1 MPSNR
6 SNYKLLNHRYV
17 ICEKIGSGG
26 MSEIFTGYDRDYPTC
41 IRKFKPVAIKVLSHE
56 FIDCNE
62 AIYSFETEYLIGQQ
76 LSHQSIVKFFD
87 FVSDGTNYFLVMERL
102 VGKTLNSIKNENS
115 NLFTFELRISL
126 LEKIING
133 LAYIHSRSIAHGD
146 LKPSNI
152 FICNDGTLKI
162 IDFGLSSAG
171 SSTSAFTWGGWFNVP
186 SFTNIP
192 MTRGGGTDSYP
203 NGWNLATVFLSTAF
217 NGSII
222 TSVPGITQTNASYV
236 SSPSSNTWYN
246 HICVWNPGV
255 SIKVYINGILRATQN
270 TSNTV
275 LRTSSQGWNTSID
288 GTKTNQSYGSMMVY
302 NTALSDADV
311 LQNFNS
317 TKTRFGY

>member
-1 MPSNR
+1 MPYSNLTFTVDTNLSFQPNDFVQLVGTFLSTTTTTTTAAPTTTTSTTTTTTTLNVISSGLHLYVDA
-6 SNYKLLNHRYV
+6 SNPASYSGTGSTWFDLSGNGYNGTLSGSTAYSSLN
-17 ICEKIGSGG
+17 GG
-26 MSEIFTGYDRDYPTC
+26 YISTQSSTGY
-41 IRKFKPVAIKVLSHE
+41 
-56 FIDCNE
+56 
-62 AIYSFETEYLIGQQ
+62 
-76 LSHQSIVKFFD
+76 
-87 FVSDGTNYFLVMERL
+87 
-102 VGKTLNSIKNENS
+102 
-115 NLFTFELRISL
+115 
-126 LEKIING
+126 
-133 LAYIHSRSIAHGD
+133 
-146 LKPSNI
+146 
-152 FICNDGTLKI
+152 

-192 MTRGGGTDSYP
+192 MTRGGGTDSFP

-236 SSPSSNTWYN
+236 SSPSSGVWYN

-288 GTKTNQSYGSMMVY
+288 GTKTNQSYGSMIVY
-302 NTALSDADV
+302 TTALSDADV

>member
-1 MPSNR
+1 MPYSNITFNV
-6 SNYKLLNHRYV
+6 STNLSFKPNDFVQLNGTLITTTTTTTAPTTTTTTTAAPLPVITTGLVLYV
-17 ICEKIGSGG
+17 DASIPSSYPGTGTTWYDLSPSGYNGTLSGSTAYSSLNGG
-26 MSEIFTGYDRDYPTC
+26 YISTQSSTGY
-41 IRKFKPVAIKVLSHE
+41 
-56 FIDCNE
+56 
-62 AIYSFETEYLIGQQ
+62 
-76 LSHQSIVKFFD
+76 
-87 FVSDGTNYFLVMERL
+87 
-102 VGKTLNSIKNENS
+102 
-115 NLFTFELRISL
+115 
-126 LEKIING
+126 
-133 LAYIHSRSIAHGD
+133 
-146 LKPSNI
+146 
-152 FICNDGTLKI
+152 

-236 SSPSSNTWYN
+236 SSPSSGVWYN
-246 HICVWNPGV
+246 HITVWNPGV

-302 NTALSDADV
+302 NTVLSDADV